1 MVSDAHREVILK
13 GMDGVEGFINGM
25 SLDNKNTADFIA
37 DRYLIMHRTLQQSLI
52 RMIYF
57 AIQHLAKYYELNPN
71 AFDLRNEGA
80 KTWIQKVAKI
90 DDVYFPFV

>member
-1 MVSDAHREVILK
+1 MVSDTHREIILT
-13 GMDGVEGFINGM
+13 GMNKIENFINNM

-37 DRYLIMHRTLQQSLI
+37 DRYLVMHRTLQQSLV

-57 AIQHLAKYYELNPN
+57 VIQRLAKEYEQYPN
-71 AFDLRNEGA
+71 SFDLRNEGA
-80 KTWIQKVAKI
+80 KNWIQKVAKI